1 MKYRLF
7 SVASLMMLV
16 CLTFFSCSEDEKIIQ
31 TPVSEENLNAA
42 KKVLN
47 DSIVLNAKGM
57 MGQVNKTLL
66 PEGCPLKYYFSWKG
80 DSMNIQIRKFSVGR
94 MPVTIYFGINCAF
107 MKLNTWEKDEYK
119 GKGWIKFEG
128 IGGVTHY
135 TGNDQDTS
143 HEYTDGGGGGG
154 TVTGYF
160 NADTNE
166 IEFETEFNVMDF
178 SADVYQQKI
187 DKSRM
192 AHFKQDFAK
201 YEADLAA
208 YKKAHGM

>member
-1 MKYRLF
+1 
-7 SVASLMMLV
+7 MMLV

-47 DSIVLNAKGM
+47 DSIILNARGM
-57 MGQVNKTLL
+57 MGTVNKTLL
-66 PEGCPLKYYFSWKG
+66 EEGCPLKYYFSWKG
-80 DSMNIQIRKFSVGR
+80 DSLNIQIRKFSVGR

-107 MKLNTWEKDEYK
+107 MQLNTWEKDEYK

-128 IGGVTHY
+128 IGGVTNY

-192 AHFKQDFAK
+192 ANYAK
-201 YEADLAA
+201 EFTQYEADLAA
-208 YKKAHGM
+208 YKKAHGL